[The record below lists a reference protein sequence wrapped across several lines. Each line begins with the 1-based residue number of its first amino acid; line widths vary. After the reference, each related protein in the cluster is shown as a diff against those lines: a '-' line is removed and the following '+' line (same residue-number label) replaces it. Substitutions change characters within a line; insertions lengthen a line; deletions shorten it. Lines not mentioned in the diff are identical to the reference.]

1 MSRHTLQLWR
11 RALAVWF
18 LLMSAEFVHGLW
30 RMKVLALWLGDFPA
44 RQVCVLTGSLL
55 ILFITYVC
63 IRWIPAKTTRTLLAV
78 GLVWLALTLAF
89 ELGLGRFGLHR
100 PWAEIGSDFDLL
112 HGGMF
117 PIGLAVLTLSPLI
130 AARWRGRAA
139 ESGSDNRTKRDFLC
153 ACDTHRQLR

>member
-1 MSRHTLQLWR
+1 MAQGLGRVVPSDERGICPRRVANEVSSTLGR
-11 RALAVWF
+11 RF
-18 LLMSAEFVHGLW
+18 PRPPGLRFYW
-30 RMKVLALWLGDFPA
+30 VLAH
-44 RQVCVLTGSLL
+44 
-55 ILFITYVC
+55 LFITYVC
-63 IRWIPAKTTRTLLAV
+63 IRWIPARTTRTLLAV

-100 PWAEIGSDFDLL
+100 SWAQIGSDLDLL

-117 PIGLAVLTLSPLI
+117 PIGLAVLTLSPLM

-139 ESGSDNRTKRDFLC
+139 ESGADNRTKRDFLC